1 MIGKEFLYPP
11 YSIAKLIEYEFQA
24 AGNPCSWIQM
34 GTYLRMKPDAEKS
47 EASLERQA
55 MSWWHFLRHWVRCF
69 SSLGTFLKLSWWL
82 RWERIC
88 LQCGRPGF
96 DPWIG
101 KIPWR
106 RAWQHPPVFLTGE
119 SPWTEESGGLQSM
132 GSKRVRHDC
141 VTNSFTLSLLRL

>member
-1 MIGKEFLYPP
+1 MDRGAWQATVHGVARVRHDLVTKPPPWLPKGKREGEGR
-11 YSIAKLIEYEFQA
+11 I
-24 AGNPCSWIQM
+24 
-34 GTYLRMKPDAEKS
+34 KS
-47 EASLERQA
+47 MELTHIHHYTLNR
-55 MSWWHFLRHWVRCF
+55 LP
-69 SSLGTFLKLSWWL
+69 WWL

-101 KIPWR
+101 KIPWG

-141 VTNSFTLSLLRL
+141 MTNSFTLSLLRL